1 MSTIVHLSD
10 PHFGTEIPRVEQA
23 VRRVVSSLSPELVVL
38 SGDITQ
44 RARKSQFV
52 AAQRFVA
59 ALDVPRVVV
68 IAGNHDIPLFNL
80 WARAFSPYRNFRR
93 AFGEELSPS
102 YESDDLLVVCTKTTR
117 RRRHKH
123 GELSRRQIDAVG
135 ERLARARPQQL
146 RVVVT
151 HQPLSVTR
159 ETDVRNLVRGNEAAI
174 HAWAKAG
181 LDVALGGHIHLPYIQ
196 PLMAKYGLERPVWAV
211 QAGTALSHRIREG
224 IPNSLNV
231 IRNAARV
238 RCEVE
243 RWDYDAVK
251 AEFAQAGQV
260 ELVLDQAGRSDGLAS
275 ETPRHESWS
284 VSAG

>member
-1 MSTIVHLSD
+1 
-10 PHFGTEIPRVEQA
+10 
-23 VRRVVSSLSPELVVL
+23 
-38 SGDITQ
+38 
-44 RARKSQFV
+44 
-52 AAQRFVA
+52 
-59 ALDVPRVVV
+59 
-68 IAGNHDIPLFNL
+68 
-80 WARAFSPYRNFRR
+80 
-93 AFGEELSPS
+93 
-102 YESDDLLVVCTKTTR
+102 
-117 RRRHKH
+117 
-123 GELSRRQIDAVG
+123 
-135 ERLARARPQQL
+135 
-146 RVVVT
+146 
-151 HQPLSVTR
+151 
-159 ETDVRNLVRGNEAAI
+159 LVRGNEAAI

-211 QAGTALSHRIREG
+211 QAGTAVSHRIRGG